1 MRFTIQIV
9 YNSYEKNTFSKFNE
23 LNLSV
28 EFFGTVQRLIRLRR
42 QFKEV
47 LHIVGERV
55 RVYRHIHM

>member
-23 LNLSV
+23 LNFSV

-42 QFKEV
+42 QFKV
-47 LHIVGERV
+47 RMRV
-55 RVYRHIHM
+55 KGDIFAAYLGFN